1 MPVST
6 FTSLDILYLILSA
19 SILILAI
26 FLSVVLVNL
35 TLVLRDFRKM
45 SRTAGDITE
54 KVHSM
59 VLTPVSYISRIAD
72 AVSPQV
78 EEYIKNKMSKKKKK

>member
-1 MPVST
+1 MPIST
-6 FTSLDILYLILSA
+6 FTSLDILYLVLSA
-19 SILILAI
+19 AILVLVI
-26 FLSVVLVNL
+26 FLSVVLINL

-59 VLTPVSYISRIAD
+59 VLTPVSYISKIAD
-72 AVSPQV
+72 AISPQV
-78 EEYIKNKMSKKKKK
+78 EDYLKSKMKKGKKK